1 MLYFFQAGFIPL
13 SELKNKW
20 VSDESTRAKNTNT
33 KPNNLQGHMEQ
44 LPNAV
49 QTTPNEIEEAEK
61 PKNGVFK
68 HLGSLP
74 EIKSK
79 VEAVSQTDFRNEDEI
94 FVINNNNNNHTNLP
108 PIMNGNGN
116 KAALDLEPI
125 SKKKKNLLHM
135 RRLNRTGPLGS
146 SASSTDSRPYSTRS
160 SVDSLRD
167 SQVIRAYT

>member
-1 MLYFFQAGFIPL
+1 M

-20 VSDESTRAKNTNT
+20 VSDESTRA
-33 KPNNLQGHMEQ
+33 NNAKKTSNDLQGHMEQ

-49 QTTPNEIEEAEK
+49 QTTPNEIEAEK

-74 EIKSK
+74 DIKPK
-79 VEAVSQTDFRNEDEI
+79 VEAVSQTDFKNEEDI
-94 FVINNNNNNHTNLP
+94 FVINNNNNHHSNLP
-108 PIMNGNGN
+108 PIMNGNGH
-116 KAALDLEPI
+116 KALDLEPI
-125 SKKKKNLLHM
+125 SKKKKNILHM

-146 SASSTDSRPYSTRS
+146 SASSSDSRPYSTRS